1 MVVVATAGESGAAD
15 LVVAAEAGRL
25 IAVSMLTLKAAAP
38 IRARIRWA
46 FFRACGSCGGVDL
59 LDVMLCSVLFP
70 GKHAQLCSYAWE
82 LGIPVPL
89 RWCDV
94 GGQLAAVLLA
104 CDHYVF

>member
-1 MVVVATAGESGAAD
+1 M
-15 LVVAAEAGRL
+15 
-25 IAVSMLTLKAAAP
+25 
-38 IRARIRWA
+38 RA
-46 FFRACGSCGGVDL
+46 
-59 LDVMLCSVLFP
+59 VLFP

>member
-1 MVVVATAGESGAAD
+1 VFGVLRAVVVVATAGELGAAD
-15 LVVAAEAGRL
+15 LVVAAEAG
-25 IAVSMLTLKAAAP
+25 SQP
-38 IRARIRWA
+38 
-46 FFRACGSCGGVDL
+46 
-59 LDVMLCSVLFP
+59 
-70 GKHAQLCSYAWE
+70 AQLCSYAWE